1 MNDDAPGFVRAIIDG
16 MNADVPGFLVRNA
29 PPNSPPVT

>member
-16 MNADVPGFLVRNA
+16 MNADVPDFLVRNA